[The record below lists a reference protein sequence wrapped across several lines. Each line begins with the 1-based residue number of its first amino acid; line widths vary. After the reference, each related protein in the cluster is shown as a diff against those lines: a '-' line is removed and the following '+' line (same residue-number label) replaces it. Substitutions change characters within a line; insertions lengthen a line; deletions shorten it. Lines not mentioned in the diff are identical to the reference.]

1 MVLVPFGPLRWYRLV
16 RYDGTDCSATLVPIR
31 PLRWYRLTDTINKP
45 LSERFI
51 KLMNQLRPSKDAS
64 EHMFYND
71 EEIEFL
77 AKENLAL
84 FTELHESDAWEY
96 MLND

>member
-1 MVLVPFGPLRWYRLV
+1 MRKPAFY
-16 RYDGTDCSATLVPIR
+16 
-31 PLRWYRLTDTINKP
+31 YRLTAHGKKVYEHNDKP

-51 KLMNQLRPSKDAS
+51 KLMNQLRPSKDAD
-64 EHMFYND
+64 EHMFYNG

-84 FTELHESDAWEY
+84 FGELHESDAWVY